1 MDSKDVVTQIGLRQ
15 QVSAQFLKR
24 WSLAISADGR
34 KNLKNTAANYY
45 YGRFNTAMSLHYQIN

>member
-15 QVSAQFLKR
+15 QVSAQLFKR
-24 WSLAISADGR
+24 WSLTVSADGR